1 MSFTQFVLLFS
12 VFGPIL
18 AGCVSFLLGKVNK
31 RSRDWFP
38 QIFCLIH
45 LAGTI
50 YLLFNEGT
58 VKIEDFCALGINF
71 ESGSFHSVMAV
82 ATSFSWLL
90 ASICSEEYMRTLTN
104 RNRYNLLVL
113 IVMGC
118 TSGVFLSSD
127 LYTTFIFFEVCSIA
141 SYTMVIHKETD
152 RAIKASQT
160 YLAVAVLGGLVT
172 LTGLFL
178 LYGHT
183 GTLMFSELGPKI
195 KNLDPSELWPA
206 GLCVLTGFAAKSGS
220 FPLHVWLPTAHPVAP
235 APASGLLSGIITKT
249 GIYGMLVL
257 TIYMFYQD
265 TTWGVIVTV
274 FGTFTML
281 IGAVLAIFSNDIK
294 RTFACSSVSQ
304 LGMIILAIGVMTLLK
319 DENAIAAN
327 GVVTHVLNHMFT
339 KLALFSASGVIYVA
353 VHKYDLNEIRG
364 YGRNKPLLLLIMLL
378 PMASMAGIPG
388 FSGFISKTL
397 IHESIVEAIHLGAL
411 STSIVTMLHW
421 VEWLFLIAGGMTFA
435 YMAKVFVAVFVEDNQ
450 DPDAFKNC
458 KFPPKQKSYIFRNTA
473 IVLMF
478 TSALLLIFGL
488 IPGLTLDN
496 ITAYASKFLLVEQ
509 GHSVNY
515 YTWTNLQSALISI
528 LIGVAIYF
536 GFVRQVLMKRNEN
549 GVREYVTRWPYDRS
563 LEDLIYRPL
572 VCKILP
578 FLGALVARIFDL
590 VSYIPAAISK
600 IIYAGQGRVIYPPEN
615 TEFGNASPDTAPPKF
630 HDTLSYSLMLIGIGL
645 IATLILV
652 LCFS

>member
-1 MSFTQFVLLFS
+1 MTFTQWVLLFA

-38 QIFCLIH
+38 QIFCIIH
-45 LAGTI
+45 LAATI
-50 YLLFNEGT
+50 YLLFNEGS
-58 VKIEDFCALGINF
+58 VEIVNFCSLGIGF

-118 TSGVFLSSD
+118 TTGVFLSYD

-152 RAIKASQT
+152 RAIRASQT
-160 YLAVAVLGGLVT
+160 YLAIAILGGLVT

-178 LYGHT
+178 LYGMT
-183 GTLMFSELGPKI
+183 GTLKFSELLGAI
-195 KNLDPSELWPA
+195 KDIDPSQLWPA
-206 GLCVLTGFAAKSGS
+206 GLCVLCGFAAKSGS
-220 FPLHVWLPTAHPVAP
+220 FPLHVWLPVAHPVAP

-257 TIYMFYQD
+257 TIYMFYHD

-281 IGAVLAIFSNDIK
+281 VGAILAIFSNDIK

-304 LGMIILAIGVMTLLK
+304 LGMIIVGIGVMTLLK
-319 DENAIAAN
+319 DHGTIAAN
-327 GVVTHVLNHMFT
+327 GVVAHVLNHMFT

-353 VHKYDLNEIRG
+353 VHKYDLNLIRG
-364 YGRNKPLLLLIMLL
+364 YGRNKPLLLIIMLL

-397 IHESIVEAIHLGAL
+397 LHEGIVEAMAVTSQSVATLLG
-411 STSIVTMLHW
+411 V
-421 VEWLFLIAGGMTFA
+421 VEWLFLIAGGMTLA
-435 YMAKVFVAVFVEDNQ
+435 YMTKVFVAVFIEENEN
-450 DPDAFKNC
+450 PDAFKHC

-473 IVLMF
+473 IVLTF
-478 TSALLLIFGL
+478 TSALLLLFGL
-488 IPGLTLDN
+488 VPSLTIDN
-496 ITAYASKFLLVEQ
+496 ITGYSGGFLQAHELE
-509 GHSVNY
+509 HSVQY
-515 YTWTNLQSALISI
+515 YTWTNLRSALISI
-528 LIGVAIYF
+528 IIGAIIYF
-536 GFVRQVLMKRNEN
+536 GFVRNVLMKKKEN
-549 GVREYVTRWPYDRS
+549 GVREYISRWPSDKS
-563 LEDLIYRPL
+563 LEDLVYRPFA
-572 VCKILP
+572 CKFLP
-578 FLGALVARIFDL
+578 FVGAFVARVFDL
-590 VSYIPAAISK
+590 VSYIPAGVAK
-600 IIYAGQGRVIYPPEN
+600 LLYHGQGREVYPPEN
-615 TEFGNASPDTAPPKF
+615 TEFGNSSADTAPPKF
-630 HDTLSYSLMLIGIGL
+630 HDTLSYSLMLIGLGL